1 MTIINTN
8 AGAINAQAV
17 MQRVNGEMNTSMTR
31 LSSGLRINAAK
42 DDAAGMAIAEK
53 MTSQIMGLNQ
63 SIRNATDGQK
73 LIDTTEGAHVE
84 TSNMLQRLRELAVQA
99 SNDTNTSFDRSKI
112 TAESKQLIAEINR
125 VSETTTFNGMKVMDG
140 SFSGKQFQ
148 IGADAGQVINVNV
161 DSTSARDI
169 GANQVAGKVQVATA
183 GASPAATG
191 AQNITIS
198 GSTGQETVALAGG
211 ASAKDAA
218 AAINGVSASTNV
230 EASAETNVQLSGLSE
245 TGTVSFSIN
254 GKSIGNVTIASTSDL
269 TALRDAINEAS
280 GETGITAT
288 MGDTDGKVI
297 LTSTT
302 GENIA
307 ITNFSTVKT
316 GDAAASTS
324 TTGSI
329 TAAGVDSQGN
339 VLSGATETTTITE
352 TNHSTTITGQVT
364 MTSGKTFTATTDA
377 AGFVATAAGSVNSD
391 LSSVADIDLNSVD
404 GAANAIKVLDAA
416 IGKISQ
422 SRSDLGAISNRLD
435 STISNLT
442 NISSNVQAAKSQITD
457 ADFAEESTNLARG
470 KILSQAATAMLAQA
484 NSSQQGVLSL
494 LRG

>member
-17 MQRVNGEMNTSMTR
+17 MQRVNSEMDTAMTR

-63 SIRNATDGQK
+63 GIRNATDGQK

-99 SNDTNTSFDRSKI
+99 SNDTNTSLDRGKI
-112 TAESKQLIAEINR
+112 TAEAKQLIAEINR
-125 VSETTTFNGMKVMDG
+125 VSETTTFNGMKVLDG
-140 SFSGKQFQ
+140 SFAGKQFQ
-148 IGADAGQVINVNV
+148 IGADAGQVINVNI
-161 DSTSARDI
+161 DSTSARTL
-169 GANQVAGKVQVATA
+169 GANQVEGKVQVAAA
-183 GASPAATG
+183 GATPTATV
-191 AQNITIS
+191 AQNITVS
-198 GSTGQETVALAGG
+198 GSTGQETVALAAG

-218 AAINGVSASTNV
+218 TAINGVSASTNV
-230 EASAETNVQLSGLSE
+230 TATAETNVQLSNLSE
-245 TGTVSFSIN
+245 TGVVTFEVN
-254 GKSIGNVTIASTSDL
+254 GKSIGNVTIADTADL
-269 TALRDAINEAS
+269 TALRDAINDAS
-280 GETGITAT
+280 GETGITAK
-288 MGDTDGKVI
+288 MGDTNGKVI

-302 GENIA
+302 GENIE
-307 ITNFSTVKT
+307 ITNFATVAT
-316 GDAAASTS
+316 GDAAASTT

-329 TAAGVDSQGN
+329 DAAGVDSKGN
-339 VLSGATETTTITE
+339 VLSGGTEATSITE
-352 TNHSTTITGQVT
+352 TNHSTIVTGQVT
-364 MTSGKTFTATTDA
+364 MTSAKTFTATTSA

-391 LSSVADIDLNSVD
+391 LSSVADIDLTTTD

-442 NISSNVQAAKSQITD
+442 NISANVQSAKSQITD
-457 ADFAEESTNLARG
+457 ADFAAESTNLARG